1 MSTALSARQ
10 FWIDAPGRGRILN
23 VTLGERQKD
32 EVLVR
37 TLYSGISRG
46 TESLVFRGEV
56 PPSQYQAM
64 RAPFQEGQ
72 FPAPV
77 KYGYMSVGRVE
88 AGPDALL
95 GKTVFCLYPHQ
106 DVYHVPAAAVAVV
119 PDEVPPDRAV
129 LAANMETAVNAVWD
143 GRATVGDR
151 IAVIGGGVL
160 GLLVAWLCHRVPAT
174 AVSVIDPNPARQL
187 AAETLGLDLRVDTAG
202 IEESDV
208 VFHASGHPEGLRAAL
223 EIAGQESV
231 VVELSWYGRRTV
243 PLPLGERFHPA
254 RLTIKSSQVGTVP
267 PDRAPR
273 WDRARRLAV
282 ALELLR
288 DDALSVLVSATSD
301 FDELPNVLERL
312 SRESADTLCHC
323 IRYTRP

>member
-1 MSTALSARQ
+1 
-10 FWIDAPGRGRILN
+10 
-23 VTLGERQKD
+23 
-32 EVLVR
+32 
-37 TLYSGISRG
+37 
-46 TESLVFRGEV
+46 
-56 PPSQYQAM
+56 M

-88 AGPDALL
+88 AGADALL
-95 GKTVFCLYPHQ
+95 GKTVFCLYPAPGC
-106 DVYHVPAAAVAVV
+106 VPRSRRCRSRRCRTKYRQT
-119 PDEVPPDRAV
+119 ERFWRRIWKPPSTRCG
-129 LAANMETAVNAVWD
+129 TD
-143 GRATVGDR
+143 GQRSATGFR
-151 IAVIGGGVL
+151 FLAVIGGGVP

-174 AVSVIDPNPARQL
+174 SVSVIDPNPARQL

-202 IEESDV
+202 MEESDV

-273 WDRARRLAV
+273 WDRSRRLAV
-282 ALELLR
+282 ALELLK